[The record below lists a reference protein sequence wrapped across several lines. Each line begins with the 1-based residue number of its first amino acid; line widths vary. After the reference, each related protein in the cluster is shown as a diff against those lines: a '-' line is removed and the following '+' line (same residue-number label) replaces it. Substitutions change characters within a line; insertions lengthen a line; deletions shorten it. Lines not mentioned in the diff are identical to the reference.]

1 MIVKRRK
8 HEFIIKLIFD
18 NKVKK
23 VHIINDWCDKIEEDK
38 ENQASIIKKIED
50 QIDSCEKMESKSKVI
65 MKKSC
70 LRYANEVIDI
80 NAPMD
85 FFVIMDK
92 LKQEIIFKL
101 IFCEPDRDKTDVD
114 IIYYEKL
121 EGVEFVNKMTTSY
134 NNI

>member
-23 VHIINDWCDKIEEDK
+23 VHIINDWYDKIEKDK

-70 LRYANEVIDI
+70 LRYANEVIDVTSPI
-80 NAPMD
+80 I
-85 FFVIMDK
+85 FCVIMDT
-92 LKQEIIFKL
+92 LKQEIISKL
-101 IFCEPDRDKTDVD
+101 TFCEIDH
-114 IIYYEKL
+114 EK
-121 EGVEFVNKMTTSY
+121 SC
-134 NNI
+134 